1 MEAGLVGGCSAQ
13 RRDDSGGGGLVVGWD
28 GVEGRGVGLIKR
40 GEREK
45 LHKSSLVSRWT
56 NFKNVHPSLH

>member
-1 MEAGLVGGCSAQ
+1 MEAALVGGCSAQ

-45 LHKSSLVSRWT
+45 LHKSSLVSR
-56 NFKNVHPSLH
+56 